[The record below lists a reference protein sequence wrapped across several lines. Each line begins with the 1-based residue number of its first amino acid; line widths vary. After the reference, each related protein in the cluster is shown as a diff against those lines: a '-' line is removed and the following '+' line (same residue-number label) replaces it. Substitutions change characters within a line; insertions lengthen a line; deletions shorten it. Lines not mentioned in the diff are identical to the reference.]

1 MHTLDS
7 PPTEAHTH
15 ARTHA
20 RTRARWH
27 TRRFGQQYAK
37 VHARLVERLD
47 ASGATLGSNEK
58 VRFHVH
64 AALCCRL
71 RLAVRIVRR
80 GALAVRSPCA
90 GGFTMECA

>member
-1 MHTLDS
+1 M
-7 PPTEAHTH
+7 
-15 ARTHA
+15 HA
-20 RTRARWH
+20 RTRWH
-27 TRRFGQQYAK
+27 THRFGQQYAK

-58 VRFHVH
+58 VRFCVH

-90 GGFTMECA
+90 GGLSMECA